1 MANKFKYNKTGTE
14 IDSIFKGNWA
24 IDTTAPNS
32 GGGPSNETGLYM
44 GANIPDN
51 GYAVYSSNGVY
62 TATTDDELLGKVRD
76 LGGDWSSVS
85 AALIWASTQSGIVI
99 LNKPF
104 DNKVTDGLVLN
115 IDPSN
120 ISSFV
125 DSQPTINIATDSMLL
140 YGWAGG
146 YTVIDSATKT
156 FNIETKQN
164 NSATTSAWRTFY
176 WRIPEYVGFH
186 VTISAKVKWVSES
199 GAAFRNF
206 TIGQGN
212 TGTYPYHFTGSA
224 ADDKIV
230 VSDLTTVETYMTWSG
245 IINETGAVGFTQ
257 WIDSVTQNG
266 GNAVLQVSNVQIE
279 AKSSATPFVNGTRIQ
294 STQSRDL
301 SEGNNHGTLT
311 NGPLFDSNNY
321 ITFDGIDDRI
331 SIPNP
336 LSHQSNL
343 NQEWTVMACVNVG
356 SKTFQKLV
364 GGLNAGVY
372 VVYSADRTLLYLA
385 GGAND
390 YYTYGGDLSELG
402 WVMAT
407 FRFRNSDGYRTIWKN
422 GTSITTSGPNKT
434 STPSGMQTTLYIGD
448 GMDGSLSNI
457 LIYDR
462 VISDAEVLQ
471 NYYKAPI
478 VTDNLDYMWDA
489 GNLVSFD
496 QNTVDVFNL
505 SDGGSG
511 NVSNGTLVN
520 GVEFNKNNG
529 GYWIFDGTDD
539 QLLLEGGTTTNVNL
553 RHGDN
558 WTVNAWV
565 KTSVNTSST
574 GGQPVLS
581 NSSGGPVSS
590 VFKIHNNKIGYSHYA
605 HNDGG
610 WLISQGVNTIT
621 DNQWHLLTWSNLG
634 DGTMDLYVD
643 GVFDSN
649 VNAILTS
656 PTSSNWLDVIGASW
670 YTGSGFDGSIANVQ
684 INSITMNQ
692 NQVTQNFNAQRNRFG
707 I

>member
-1 MANKFKYNKTGTE
+1 MANKLKQGATGTE
-14 IDSIFKGNWA
+14 ADSIFKGDWA
-24 IDTTAPNS
+24 INTTEPNI
-32 GGGPSNETGLYM
+32 GGGPSHSTGFYTGAHIPEGGYVIYYLNEAYV
-44 GANIPDN
+44 AIND
-51 GYAVYSSNGVY
+51 A
-62 TATTDDELLGKVRD
+62 DLLGRIRG
-76 LGGDWSSVS
+76 LGGDSGSVG
-85 AALIWASTQSGIVI
+85 AALAWAATEPSIVI
-99 LNKPF
+99 LNKAF
-104 DNKVTDGLVLN
+104 NNEVTDGLVLKL
-115 IDPSN
+115 DASN

-125 DSQPTINIATDSMLL
+125 DSEPTTNITTDSMLL

-164 NSATTSAWRTFY
+164 NAATTSAWRSFY
-176 WRIPEYVGFH
+176 WSIPEHIGSY
-186 VTISAKVKWVSES
+186 VTISAKVKWISES
-199 GAAFRNF
+199 GATFSNI

-212 TGTYPYHFTGSA
+212 TGRYPYHFTGSNA
-224 ADDKIV
+224 EDKVTI
-230 VSDLTTVETYMTWSG
+230 SDRPINEINMTWSG
-245 IINETGAVGFTQ
+245 IINATGAIGFTQ
-257 WIDSVTQNG
+257 WINNVTQNG

-279 AKSSATPFVNGTRIQ
+279 AKSYATPFVNDTRAQ
-294 STQSRDL
+294 NTGLYDL
-301 SEGNNHGTLT
+301 SRNDNHGVLT

-343 NQEWTVMACVNVG
+343 NQEWTVMACINVG
-356 SKTFQKLV
+356 AKTMQKLV
-364 GGLNAGVY
+364 GGLNSGVY
-372 VVYSADRTLLYLA
+372 AVYSADRTLLYLN
-385 GGAND
+385 GGVND

-511 NVSNGTLVN
+511 NISHGTLIN
-520 GVEFNKNNG
+520 GVTFNKNNG
-529 GYWIFDGTDD
+529 GYWTFDGVDD
-539 QLLLEGGTTTNVNL
+539 QLLLEGSTTSNVNL

-565 KTSVNTSST
+565 KTSVSTTST

-643 GVFDSN
+643 GLFDSN

-670 YTGSGFDGSIANVQ
+670 YAGSGFNGSIANVQ

-692 NQVTQNFNAQRNRFG
+692 DQIQQNFNAQRNRFG